1 MLPKVLVTQLCPT
14 FCDPMV
20 YSPPGVSVCGILQV
34 RILEWIVIPFS
45 RESSQPPSTSQ
56 GKVKETLRS
65 WQYPALAKGPKFR
78 IRLCSNL
85 RPSTLMWKRELKESL
100 STATDVPSGQEDYV
114 DKSVSSEERYQESYT
129 LRGKQASLNW
139 ASQQTT
145 NNSK

>member
-1 MLPKVLVTQLCPT
+1 MDCSSRG
-14 FCDPMV
+14 FSV
-20 YSPPGVSVCGILQV
+20 YGIFQA
-34 RILEWIVIPFS
+34 RMLEWIVIPFF

-56 GKVKETLRS
+56 GKVKERLRS

-129 LRGKQASLNW
+129 LRGK
-139 ASQQTT
+139 
-145 NNSK
+145 

>member
-1 MLPKVLVTQLCPT
+1 MLLAQLCLT
-14 FCDPMV
+14 FCDLMDCSSRGFSV
-20 YSPPGVSVCGILQV
+20 YGIFQA
-34 RILEWIVIPFS
+34 RMLEWIVIPFS

-129 LRGKQASLNW
+129 LRGK
-139 ASQQTT
+139 
-145 NNSK
+145 